1 MFDSFKIANYMKDHI
16 GETASTR
23 RIMKQSGTFDGDFN
37 KLSMDDW
44 MKFDEEVNDVA
55 KWYGYILDKSHHENS
70 LEGLP
75 WNLDFVIRKRS
86 LNKYLDIEDFKVT
99 ACDLDRRV
107 QVKVYNEGVSD
118 VLNDLEVRS
127 PDEFNNKYEYNYYLF
142 GVYETACRMDNGI
155 SAAFT
160 FEED

>member
-1 MFDSFKIANYMKDHI
+1 MFDSFKIADYMKEHV

-23 RIMKQSGTFDGDFN
+23 RIVKQSGAFDGDFS

-44 MKFDEEVNDVA
+44 MKFDEDVNDVA
-55 KWYGYILDKSHHENS
+55 KWHGYILDKSHHENR

-75 WNLDFVIRKRS
+75 WNLNFVIKKRS
-86 LNKYLDIEDFKVT
+86 LDKYLNIEVFTLT
-99 ACDLDRRV
+99 ADRRV
-107 QVKVYNEGVSD
+107 QVKVYNKGVSD

-127 PDEFNNKYEYNYYLF
+127 PDEFNNEYEYNYYLF

>member
-1 MFDSFKIANYMKDHI
+1 MFDSFKIAYYMKDHI

-23 RIMKQSGTFDGDFN
+23 RIVKQSGAFDGDFS

-44 MKFDEEVNDVA
+44 IKFDEEVNDIA
-55 KWYGYILDKSHHENS
+55 KWHGYVLDKSHHKNS

-107 QVKVYNEGVSD
+107 QVKVYNKGVSD

-127 PDEFNNKYEYNYYLF
+127 PDEFNNEYEYNYYLF